1 MSTFKNKI
9 KNKKS
14 IIGKRVVNSDEAMG
28 MVFRNSKKKIS
39 SVKLNA
45 LKDNPYQP
53 RKSIDQDEL
62 NGLSISIKENGLLQP
77 IIITA
82 VNNSSKEFYI
92 VAGHRRVA
100 ACKLLNYDEI
110 EAIII
115 QYNEENLRIY
125 SILEN
130 LQRENLTT
138 SEEAISMKA
147 LVDSGIKQSEL
158 VDKLGKNKSYIS
170 KMIKI
175 ATLNKDLIDYINSKT
190 NLKIGISILFELTKI
205 SNEDQLKIFKKIEKK
220 SMNRDE
226 IKEYIRSLNTEEGK
240 EKVSPVKL
248 SPYIFN
254 KKDSVFSMKFDI
266 NKIKNDDKQT
276 IINKLE
282 EVIEQLKV

>member
-175 ATLNKDLIDYINSKT
+175 ATLNKDLIDYINSKP